1 MYIPTCKHKQS
12 KYIQLISLN
21 TKNVMT
27 ALFYL
32 TFFFFTIMEINMS
45 TKANHSNKTI
55 DELFFILKSI
65 YIIELYTCITSKTLI
80 QMHTILKTV
89 VISSTLELIS

>member
-1 MYIPTCKHKQS
+1 
-12 KYIQLISLN
+12 
-21 TKNVMT
+21 MT
-27 ALFYL
+27 ALFSL
-32 TFFFFTIMEINMS
+32 TFFFTIMEINMS
-45 TKANHSNKTI
+45 TKANHYNKTI

-80 QMHTILKTV
+80 QMHTVLKTV

>member
-1 MYIPTCKHKQS
+1 
-12 KYIQLISLN
+12 
-21 TKNVMT
+21 
-27 ALFYL
+27 
-32 TFFFFTIMEINMS
+32 MS

-80 QMHTILKTV
+80 QMHTVLKTV

>member
-27 ALFYL
+27 ALFSL
-32 TFFFFTIMEINMS
+32 TFFFTIMEINMS